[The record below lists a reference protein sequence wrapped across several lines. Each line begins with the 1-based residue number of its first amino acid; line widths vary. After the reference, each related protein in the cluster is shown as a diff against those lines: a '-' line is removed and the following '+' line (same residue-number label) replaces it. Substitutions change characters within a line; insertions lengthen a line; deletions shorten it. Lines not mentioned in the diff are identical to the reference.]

1 MKYFSRDRRK
11 FLQLMW
17 LATLSGLSCTNLP
30 LKSQNQSNNNK
41 NILIIGAGISGI
53 SAANQLKSNGFKV
66 TVLEG
71 RNRLG
76 GRIFTDKSLGFPVDL
91 GASWIHGI
99 NNNPITKLAQQFNID
114 IKPTNY
120 DNAAIYNSQGKII
133 SPQELNASYTLY
145 KQAIKQLESL
155 GEKLDYDISV
165 AEGIKRILT
174 KKNLN
179 PEQKRLL
186 FWYLEQEITLD
197 LATDLENISLWEL
210 NQDQGFDGDDY
221 LFPYGYEQIIN
232 KLAEGIDIK
241 LAHQVTE
248 IKYNGQKVEV
258 KTTQG
263 NWAGDAVIITL
274 PLGVLKSNSI
284 IFSPG
289 LPKNKL
295 SAINNLN
302 MGILNKIILQFPQI
316 FWDKNKDILSYVSE
330 KQPEISFFV
339 NMNKYTSNPVIMAFA
354 AGKFGKSLE
363 NNSDEDV
370 TERVMKILQT
380 MYGNNIPNP
389 SGLIRTKWH
398 NDPFAFGSYSTM
410 PVGAKAADR
419 DMLAQPVKNLFF
431 AGEATSKNYPATVHG
446 AFLSGIKAAEDLQKK
461 LGKNY

>member
-1 MKYFSRDRRK
+1 
-11 FLQLMW
+11 
-17 LATLSGLSCTNLP
+17 
-30 LKSQNQSNNNK
+30 
-41 NILIIGAGISGI
+41 ILIIGAGISGI
-53 SAANQLKSNGFKV
+53 AAANQLKSNGFQV

-91 GASWIHGI
+91 GASWIHGV
-99 NNNPITKLAQQFNID
+99 NGNPITKLAQQFNINT
-114 IKPTNY
+114 KLTNY
-120 DNAAIYNSQGKII
+120 DNNAIYNSQGKII
-133 SPQELNASYTLY
+133 SRQQLNPSYTLY
-145 KQAIKQLESL
+145 KQVIKQLESL

-165 AEGIKRILT
+165 AEGIKRIL
-174 KKNLN
+174 KNKNLN

-186 FWYLEQEITLD
+186 FWYVEQELTLD

-221 LFPYGYEQIIN
+221 LFPNGYEQIIN

-241 LAHQVTE
+241 LGHKVTE
-248 IKYNGQKVEV
+248 IKYNERKVEV

-263 NWAGDAVIITL
+263 DFTGDAAIITL

-302 MGILNKIILQFPQI
+302 MGVLNKIVLQFPQN
-316 FWDKNKDILSYVSE
+316 FWDKDKDILSYVSE
-330 KQPEISFFV
+330 NPPEISFFV
-339 NMNKYTSNPVIMAFA
+339 NLNKYTSNPVIMAFA

-363 NNSDEDV
+363 NNSDADLSQ
-370 TERVMKILQT
+370 RVMKILQT

-398 NDPFAFGSYSTM
+398 NDPFA
-410 PVGAKAADR
+410 
-419 DMLAQPVKNLFF
+419 
-431 AGEATSKNYPATVHG
+431 
-446 AFLSGIKAAEDLQKK
+446 
-461 LGKNY
+461 

>member
-11 FLQLMW
+11 FLQLM
-17 LATLSGLSCTNLP
+17 LLTTLSGLSCTNLP
-30 LKSQNQSNNNK
+30 IKSQNKSNHNK

-53 SAANQLKSNGFKV
+53 ASANKLKSNGFQV

-99 NNNPITKLAQQFNID
+99 NNNPITKLARQFQINIQ
-114 IKPTNY
+114 PTNY
-120 DNAAIYNSQGKII
+120 ENADVYHSNGKII
-133 SPQELNASYTLY
+133 SPQQLKSSYTLY
-145 KQAIKQLESL
+145 KQVIKQLESL

-179 PEQKRLL
+179 PAQKRLL

-210 NQDQGFDGDDY
+210 NQDEGFNGDDY
-221 LFPYGYEQIIN
+221 LFPNGYEQIIN
-232 KLAEGIDIK
+232 KLAEGLDIK
-241 LAHQVTE
+241 LDHKVTE
-248 IKYNGQKVEV
+248 IKYNEQKVEV
-258 KTTQG
+258 KTTKG
-263 NWAGDAVIITL
+263 NFAGDAAIITL

-284 IFSPG
+284 IFSPS

-295 SAINNLN
+295 SAINNLD
-302 MGILNKIILQFPQI
+302 MGILNKIVLQFPQI

-339 NMNKYTSNPVIMAFA
+339 NVNKYTSNPVIMAFA
-354 AGKFGKSLE
+354 AGKFGQSLE

-370 TERVMKILQT
+370 TQRVMKILQI

-398 NDPFAFGSYSTM
+398 NDPFSFGSYSTM
-410 PVGAKAADR
+410 PVGTKAADR
-419 DMLAQPVKNLFF
+419 DILAQRVKNLFF

-461 LGKNY
+461 LPN